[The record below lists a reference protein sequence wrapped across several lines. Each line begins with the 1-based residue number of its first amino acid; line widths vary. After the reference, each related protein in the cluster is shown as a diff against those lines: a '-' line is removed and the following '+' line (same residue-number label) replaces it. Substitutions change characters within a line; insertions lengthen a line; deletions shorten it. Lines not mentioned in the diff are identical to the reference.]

1 MSPRPERRTDIL
13 RFVQMRCL
21 FSSDDLPI
29 DSFFSLMYFIA
40 FFPVAKMF
48 ISFKNVCHDISS
60 ITYMNCNDIFFM
72 IMSWSCQTKCKH
84 YIMNIQNVSLLIC
97 DGVSLWLY
105 HHNYF
110 ISCDSRQLRT
120 LEKIIWA
127 RKHDDSFRHYV
138 LAVIYLMFWCLTCIL
153 YNWSSIHV

>member
-72 IMSWSCQTKCKH
+72 VKSRSCQTKCKY
-84 YIMNIQNVSLLIC
+84 YITNIQNVSLLNC
-97 DGVSLWLY
+97 DGGFTMTLSSKI
-105 HHNYF
+105 F

-120 LEKIIWA
+120 LE
-127 RKHDDSFRHYV
+127 
-138 LAVIYLMFWCLTCIL
+138 
-153 YNWSSIHV
+153 